1 MVVLERAWI
10 ESPAGTERRRGP
22 VGRAERILM
31 SVAVDIAADLT
42 QCEM

>member
-10 ESPAGTERRRGP
+10 LSPAGATRRRGP

-31 SVAVDIAADLT
+31 SVAVDMT
-42 QCEM
+42 KKKPNSM